1 MTQKYKYR
9 EGVASTRARASQGGG
24 FSPHLRCARVL
35 LVFGALMIAGPVW
48 AQEEPEEDADGA
60 EAPTAESGSTE
71 GQDSA
76 LPTGLT
82 PPSAVEEVTP
92 AYPPAALADEVE
104 ADVVM
109 QIDVTVDG
117 RVENIVPMGLTYYTY
132 DAEGYLQED
141 ERELTA
147 DELGFVP
154 AAVEAMQGF
163 VFQPATMVDD
173 DGVAQPIP
181 VQLTWR
187 MGFVIDYE
195 QVEVPV
201 VAEEVPDEGEAPSQI
216 NQDGPVNLEGRL
228 LERGTRAPLVGFIV
242 AVELAGSEGEEP
254 LYAESVTDADGRYEF
269 RGLPAGE
276 WRLVVNEADYF
287 PFESSV
293 AVSSTEVTDS
303 TYYVERNTYGENVA
317 TVTTTPVRQEVT
329 RRTISVQ
336 EIQRIPGNNNDA
348 IRVVQNLP
356 GVARPAFGGGDVIIR
371 GSAPEDTE
379 FLIDGMGIPAVYHF
393 GGLRAVFPSELLEEI
408 NFLPG
413 GYSAYYGRATGGVV
427 EVTTR
432 QTRPEQI
439 GGHVDVNVFDTGVW
453 LEAPIGDKLF
463 VQLGGRRSYIDAIL
477 LPLSDALELNFTTAP
492 RYYDA
497 QARVV
502 WDVNQNNRL
511 SLLTFLSDD
520 LIDLVQEDETGIDP
534 EQRGGIRARSYFNGA
549 QLAWTSQIT
558 ETLRNE
564 MRVQVYN
571 QGLNFALGQGLYFNL
586 KNIEHAYRDTL
597 TWSPTERFT
606 FRYGMDIRAI
616 PGDIAVRAPQPP
628 AEGQESVDL
637 GQGETIEV
645 AQNFNFY
652 QPAQFVEVDVVPV
665 EGLSIRPGFRM
676 EYYRPPEQW
685 AFQPRLAARWQ
696 INPTVLVKGAFGSFH
711 QDPQPFETSDG
722 FGNPDLRLEQAFHYV
737 AGTELTLGTAVTA
750 NLELFYKDLNQLVSP
765 SNNTVQRNGETVPE
779 FYNNDG
785 DGRIFGAEF
794 LVRANVDTR
803 FSGWVAY
810 TISRSER
817 LDAGSDEWR
826 LFDFDQTH
834 ILTILG
840 TYNLPKNWS
849 IGARFRLVSGNP
861 ATPLLGGAFDV
872 DSNSYVRVAGEANSI
887 RQPAFHQLD
896 IRVDKRWVYNR
907 WMLNLYLDLQ
917 NAYNR
922 RNQEDVAYSYDFEES
937 APFTGLPIIPSF
949 GIRAEF

>member
-1 MTQKYKYR
+1 M
-9 EGVASTRARASQGGG
+9 
-24 FSPHLRCARVL
+24 
-35 LVFGALMIAGPVW
+35 LVFAAMVSAVPSW
-48 AQEEPEEDADGA
+48 AQDDAAQD
-60 EAPTAESGSTE
+60 ESIPAQSAADSGET
-71 GQDSA
+71 GNQDSA

-82 PPSAVEEVTP
+82 PPATLEERTP
-92 AYPPAALADEVE
+92 SYPPAALGDEVE

-109 QIDVTVDG
+109 QIDVTADG
-117 RVENIVPMGLTYYTY
+117 RVENIVPVGLTYYTY
-132 DAEGYLQED
+132 DAEGFLQED
-141 ERELTA
+141 ARDLAA
-147 DELGFVP
+147 DDFGFIP

-163 VFQPATMVDD
+163 VFQPATMVDE
-173 DGVAQPIP
+173 DGVAQPVP

-195 QVEVPV
+195 AVEVPV
-201 VAEEVPDEGEAPSQI
+201 LPQPETEEGEVLTQI
-216 NQDGPVNLEGRL
+216 NQEGPVNLEGRL
-228 LERGTRAPLVGFIV
+228 LERGTRAPLPGFIV
-242 AVELAGSEGEEP
+242 AVELPGAEGEEP
-254 LYAESVTDADGRYEF
+254 LYAESVTDSDGRYAF

-287 PFESSV
+287 PFESDVSV
-293 AVSSTEVTDS
+293 SATEVTDS

-432 QTRPEQI
+432 QTRPERI

-453 LEAPIGDKLF
+453 LEAPIGDKVF
-463 VQLGGRRSYIDAIL
+463 VQLGSRRSYIDAVL
-477 LPLSDALELNFTTAP
+477 LPLADALELNFTTAP

-520 LIDLVQEDETGIDP
+520 LLDLVRDDQTGIDP

-549 QLAWTSQIT
+549 QLAWSSQIT
-558 ETLRNE
+558 PTLRNE

-571 QGLNFALGQGLYFNL
+571 QGLNFAIGQGLYFNL
-586 KNIEHAYRDTL
+586 KTIEHAYRDTL
-597 TWSPTERFT
+597 TWSPTDRFT
-606 FRYGMDIRAI
+606 LRYGMDIRAF
-616 PGDIAVRAPQPP
+616 PGDIGVRAPQPP
-628 AEGQESVDL
+628 AEGQEGVGLS
-637 GQGETIEV
+637 QAETLEV
-645 AQNFNFY
+645 AEDFNFY

-676 EYYRPPEQW
+676 EYYRPPQQW

-696 INPTVLVKGAFGSFH
+696 LNPTVLVKGAFGSFH

-737 AGTELTLGTAVTA
+737 AGTELTLGSAVTA
-750 NLELFYKDLNQLVSP
+750 NFELFYKDLNQLVSP
-765 SNNTVQRNGETVPE
+765 SNETVQRNDETVAE
-779 FYNNDG
+779 NYNNDG
-785 DGRIFGAEF
+785 QGRIFGGEM
-794 LVRANVDTR
+794 LVRVNLDTR

-817 LDAGSDEWR
+817 LDAGLEQWR

-840 TYNLPKNWS
+840 SYNLPKNWS
-849 IGARFRLVSGNP
+849 VGARFRLVSGNP
-861 ATPLLGGAFDV
+861 DTPLLGGAFDV
-872 DSNSYVRVAGEANSI
+872 DSNSYVRVAGEANSV
-887 RQPAFHQLD
+887 RQPPFHQLD
-896 IRVDKRWVYNR
+896 VRVDKRWVYNR

-922 RNQEDVAYSYDFEES
+922 RNQENVAYSYDFEDS
-937 APFTGLPIIPSF
+937 APITGLPIIPSF